1 MIKSDVK
8 AREKRDGRTRRMKRG
23 FLYTSARPTGRYLR
37 PAMYG
42 KGIRVASLESDWN
55 NADDVL

>member
-1 MIKSDVK
+1 
-8 AREKRDGRTRRMKRG
+8 MKRG